1 MGYPVLTGQPGIPL
15 KFLLLEFEHS
25 EGGNID
31 MQAANTF
38 LNDKYGT
45 IVMIA
50 TPIDGN
56 MIDFAQAQRGASC
69 NARQWLF

>member
-1 MGYPVLTGQPGIPL
+1 
-15 KFLLLEFEHS
+15 
-25 EGGNID
+25 

-69 NARQWLF
+69 NARQWLFQGTEASKPHASCF